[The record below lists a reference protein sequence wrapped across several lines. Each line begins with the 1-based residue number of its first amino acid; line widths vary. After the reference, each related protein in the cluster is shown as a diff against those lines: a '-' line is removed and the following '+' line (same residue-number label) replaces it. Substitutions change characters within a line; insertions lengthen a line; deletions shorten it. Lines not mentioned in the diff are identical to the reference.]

1 MNNTVT
7 LRLNG
12 DVPLADFAKA
22 VEKLNAIV
30 RALSAE
36 VAAGS
41 DIDWVVSGLEFS
53 SAVATVQGTASEPDA
68 VARVV
73 GAYANVGHALETGTV
88 IPYSKPARE
97 AARALASIA
106 HGRIDTVDFET
117 ADSYATV
124 RARPRLTVVR
134 APAERLSFGG
144 ISGRIQ
150 TLTNRGSLRFT
161 LYDLLY
167 DRAVSCYLTEGR
179 EAIMRDA
186 WGKLAVVEGLVRRD
200 PLTGRPT
207 TIRQVA
213 SVKLRPE
220 GEPNDFLSARA
231 ISPSV
236 TGLSPEDA
244 IRRLRDA

>member
-12 DVPLADFAKA
+12 DVPLAEFAKA
-22 VEKLNAIV
+22 VEGFNALV

-36 VAAGS
+36 VSADS
-41 DIDWVVSGLEFS
+41 QIDWVLSDLEFS
-53 SAVATVQGTASEPDA
+53 SAIATAQGTSPEPEA

-73 GAYANVGHALETGTV
+73 GAYATVGHALETGAAV
-88 IPYSKPARE
+88 PYSKEARQ
-97 AARALASIA
+97 AARLITSILN
-106 HGRIDTVDFET
+106 GRVHTLEFET
-117 ADSYATV
+117 AEADATV
-124 RARPRLTVVR
+124 SVAPKIRPLYAQVERA
-134 APAERLSFGG
+134 SFGG
-144 ISGRIQ
+144 VSGRIQ

-161 LYDLLY
+161 LYDLLQ

-200 PLTGRPT
+200 PTGRPT
-207 TIRQVA
+207 TIRRVM
-213 SVKLRPE
+213 SVTVKPE
-220 GEPNDFLSARA
+220 GVVGDYLTARRA
-231 ISPSV
+231 SPSV
-236 TGLSPEDA
+236 SGLSAEDA

>member
-12 DVPLADFAKA
+12 DVPLVEFAKA
-22 VEKLNAIV
+22 VAGFSALV

-36 VAAGS
+36 VAGES
-41 DIDWVVSGLEFS
+41 VIDWVLSDLEFS
-53 SAVATVQGTASEPDA
+53 SAIATAQGSSAEPEA

-73 GAYANVGHALETGTV
+73 GAYASVGRALEIGAAV
-88 IPYSKPARE
+88 PYSKPARQ
-97 AARALASIA
+97 AAREITSILN
-106 HGRIDTVDFET
+106 GRVHAVDFET
-117 ADSYATV
+117 ADADATV
-124 RARPRLTVVR
+124 RVAAKIRPIH
-134 APAERLSFGG
+134 APAERVSLGG
-144 ISGRIQ
+144 VSGRIQ

-161 LYDLLY
+161 LYDLVH

-207 TIRQVA
+207 TIRRVT
-213 SVKLRPE
+213 SVTLKPE
-220 GEPNDFLSARA
+220 AMVGDFLHARGV
-231 ISPSV
+231 SPSL
-236 TGLSPEDA
+236 TGLSAEDA